1 MDGRPLLSLSPVAS
15 SRAFPLLPTDL
26 RRLLALPDRSEA
38 PPSSPSSSSSS
49 ASSPGTIS
57 SAVAASHFDQ
67 NEEQHFHAQ
76 LETLGGI
83 LGLARALR
91 VGLEQGLDA
100 SDRSGDLTR
109 RAEWFGANYIA
120 PPPARGLLRLMAEA
134 AFMDTINLILVVDG
148 VVAVALGMAVGGN
161 PSTDWMEG
169 TCVLIA
175 VLAIALVTAVGD
187 FQKERQFRALNAV
200 NENELV
206 RVVRFGAEQH
216 EVEGSDD
223 SNDSRV
229 RKWSIVV
236 GDIVQLEP
244 GDVVPADGLAFRT
257 RELKVDES
265 TLTGEPELVR
275 KGDALLFSEGAAEE
289 EENLPVKLFSG
300 TRVMEGFAKMLVLCV
315 GEHSQYGQITALING
330 LGAEQEEVDGADVKA
345 KKAANSTSSIQDGSY
360 FSLDVVDTSAEA
372 KELGE
377 HASDPSKPKTK
388 TTKKKSARRERTP
401 LAEKIEALN
410 LWLGKMGV
418 VIATLIFVVL
428 CARFS
433 IETFV
438 QEPRQ
443 SWEAAYLRDY
453 LSYFILA
460 TTILVVAI
468 PEGLPLAVAIA
479 LAYAVRRMLR
489 GRSLVRH
496 LAACETVGNATT
508 LCADK
513 TGTLT
518 ANQMSV
524 ARLWLAP
531 DNESDFVSLLLNGNG
546 VAQGDFDSPSG
557 AKAAMNDTL
566 VVALCEGIALNS
578 TAELLP
584 LAEGDTDDTPRKA
597 LGSQTEGALLS
608 FAAVCSENEF
618 DYAEMRKSA
627 DIRRVLPFSS
637 ERKRMSVILRLQ
649 GDDDRWRT
657 YTKGAPELVLARCTQ
672 LQTRSGGTIP
682 LTSDRRRWLQENV
695 LAAYAQRGYRTL
707 CLAYRDSKSSGVVV
721 DTTSPENLEQQ
732 LVCLALVAIADPLR
746 PGTREAV
753 ASCQKAG
760 IIVRMVTGDSALTA
774 RSIARECGIL
784 PTSEEEYDAYTVM
797 EGPDFRALVLDARGE
812 LKQEV
817 FDQIWP
823 SLRVLARS
831 SPQDK
836 HTLVTGLRLSQLLP
850 RQLVAVTGD
859 GTNDAPALRAAHVGF
874 AMGKSGTSVAKEA
887 ADIVLMDDDLAGVVS
902 AVVSGRGVF
911 DGISQFLQFQL
922 TVIAVALSVACV
934 GAVTLRQSPIA
945 AVQILW
951 VNLFMDVFASLVL
964 TTDEPKAAEL
974 LARQPYARSR
984 SLVSPRMAKHIAGQT
999 LLQLAMLLL
1008 LTFLGDK
1015 WFNVPSGRASV
1026 SDDDDS
1032 DSTQHLTIVFN
1043 TFVWL
1048 QLFNQLNCRQGVA
1061 DTPML
1066 RLAGLWR
1073 NKLSLAAL
1081 CVQCGLQVAIVQ
1093 LGGELFHCAPLS
1105 AAQWGACVG
1114 MGAVALPVGWA
1125 LRVASVEESATR
1137 ILLRLRKRQGEE

>member
-57 SAVAASHFDQ
+57 SAVAASDFDQ

-91 VGLEQGLDA
+91 VCLEQGLDA

-148 VVAVALGMAVGGN
+148 VVAVALGM
-161 PSTDWMEG
+161 G
-169 TCVLIA
+169 TP
-175 VLAIALVTAVGD
+175 
-187 FQKERQFRALNAV
+187 KERQFRALNAV

-244 GDVVPADGLAFRT
+244 GDVVPADGLAFHT

-275 KGDALLFSEGAAEE
+275 KGDALLFSAGAAE

-330 LGAEQEEVDGADVKA
+330 RGAEQEEVDGADIKA

-377 HASDPSKPKTK
+377 HASDPSKTK
-388 TTKKKSARRERTP
+388 TTKKKSARREHTP

-627 DIRRVLPFSS
+627 GIRRVLPFSS

-707 CLAYRDSKSSGVVV
+707 CLAYRDCKSSGVVV
-721 DTTSPENLEQQ
+721 DNTSSENLEQQ

-797 EGPDFRALVLDARGE
+797 EGPDFRALVLDAHGE
-812 LKQEV
+812 LTQEV
-817 FDQIWP
+817 FDQVWP

-999 LLQLAMLLL
+999 LLQLTMLLL

-1066 RLAGLWR
+1066 HLAGLWR

-1114 MGAVALPVGWA
+1114 MGAIALPVGWA
-1125 LRVASVEESATR
+1125 LRVASIEESATR